1 MALTNI
7 KLSERRYT
15 DTVPIHVRFKKR
27 QSELM
32 LIDMGGSFGNWI
44 LTISEVILYYICWY
58 RRLLYGNIQFKNSS
72 ICAPILCV
80 FFSNGQEIILVGF
93 PDGNRLYV
101 ESKGDI
107 AVIRNNNGCIYQKW
121 EWVRLLHSSY
131 ILEGKHFCNRLTIIM
146 CKTEFRSY
154 F

>member
-1 MALTNI
+1 MKEGTQNAT
-7 KLSERRYT
+7 
-15 DTVPIHVRFKKR
+15 TVPIHVRFKKR

-107 AVIRNNNGCIYQKW
+107 AVIRNNNGCIHQKW

-131 ILEGKHFCNRLTIIM
+131 ILEGKHFCNRLTTIM